1 MEDGQILILIT
12 KKMKRCLRLADHM
25 IITWLMHTVQKPDV
39 LELEAKT
46 HLTGVVAALQMASKK
61 GFIDLEKKAAVR
73 RKGDS
78 KTIIE
83 GLGTRDW

>member
-1 MEDGQILILIT
+1 M
-12 KKMKRCLRLADHM
+12 
-25 IITWLMHTVQKPDV
+25 

-46 HLTGVVAALQMASKK
+46 HLTGVAAALQMATKK
-61 GFIDLEKKAAVR
+61 GFIDVERENTVK

-78 KTIIE
+78 KTIIH

>member
-1 MEDGQILILIT
+1 M
-12 KKMKRCLRLADHM
+12 
-25 IITWLMHTVQKPDV
+25 

-46 HLTGVVAALQMASKK
+46 HLTGVAAALQMATKK
-61 GFIDLEKKAAVR
+61 GFIDSEKDKDTIKKK
-73 RKGDS
+73 KGDS